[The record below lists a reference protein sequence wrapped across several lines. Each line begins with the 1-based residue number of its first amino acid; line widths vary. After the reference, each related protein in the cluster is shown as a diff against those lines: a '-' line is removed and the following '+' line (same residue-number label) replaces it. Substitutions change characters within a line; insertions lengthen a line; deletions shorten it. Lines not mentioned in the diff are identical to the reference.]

1 MGNYCGDAKNEPK
14 YPTNIEEK
22 AKKDIDIFFEK
33 YFPIQNRI
41 KTGKKKDEKRKV
53 NISIEFNDIL
63 KYMEVYENQLYF
75 IAQLSQARVGKK
87 RIRGDVFYYLE
98 QIFSLIVKLLNENNN
113 RNKDFGIV
121 KDIFILSDTF
131 FYENTKKEKI
141 YLKEKLLKKNIFQS
155 IEFWK
160 KYSESI
166 IDKAI
171 DDSIKK
177 YKIKPDDETI
187 NKLRDNN
194 AYSKL
199 MDIIFQLKNFGF
211 EKSLIEEVID
221 KLIKKYGISEKNK
234 IFLNSFI
241 NQ

>member
-1 MGNYCGDAKNEPK
+1 M
-14 YPTNIEEK
+14 
-22 AKKDIDIFFEK
+22 K
-33 YFPIQNRI
+33 YFPIQNKI
-41 KTGKKKDEKRKV
+41 KADNKKGEKRNV

-75 IAQLSQARVGKK
+75 IAQLSQARVAKK

-187 NKLRDNN
+187 NKLRENN

-221 KLIKKYGISEKNK
+221 KLIKIYGISEKNK